1 MNERKMNIDCDGY
14 VLGFLYVYLTS
25 AEHSSLGFMV

>member
-14 VLGFLYVYLTS
+14 VLGFLFVDS
-25 AEHSSLGFMV
+25 ISVEHSSLGFKA